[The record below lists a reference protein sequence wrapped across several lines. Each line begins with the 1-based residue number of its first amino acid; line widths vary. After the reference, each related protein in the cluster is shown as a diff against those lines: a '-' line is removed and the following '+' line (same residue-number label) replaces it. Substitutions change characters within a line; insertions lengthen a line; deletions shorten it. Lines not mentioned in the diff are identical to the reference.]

1 MEPDRSGTEQ
11 TSPRGNDWEVVQL
24 TASTYASAPAPTR
37 PQLSEE
43 GEAKKGDDDSAAALL
58 MSRHFSV
65 PLPHNELESLLIG
78 KDSKEQRKDLCTL
91 DAVSNEADPDKYQG
105 TCDHKLKDDL
115 HRIPSFDKGKSLDM
129 DSKALQGMGLLVG
142 EEPIG
147 LSAPSYNATDAAQK
161 DLSCSTT
168 ESRNEK
174 KTEESTLHKVNP
186 GAGSTEA
193 VSSGDHN
200 KPDGSG
206 LPRNAWW
213 KQQLLSLYKNAKETT
228 KFWPIV
234 AAAAALVGMAYF
246 GRRWQKGKLQIQPVK
261 LQPSSGKQKIS
272 HAVGPLNRMKDIL
285 VVGNL
290 QSSSIHG
297 HA

>member
-11 TSPRGNDWEVVQL
+11 TSPRGSDWEVVQL
-24 TASTYASAPAPTR
+24 TASTYASAPAP
-37 PQLSEE
+37 PPSVSEE

-65 PLPHNELESLLIG
+65 PLNQVESLLVAQDG
-78 KDSKEQRKDLCTL
+78 KAEQRRELGSL
-91 DAVSNEADPDKYQG
+91 DAVSNEAGDDEKYQA
-105 TCDHKLKDDL
+105 TCDHKLKDAL
-115 HRIPSFDKGKSLDM
+115 HSIPPSFDKGKGLDM

-142 EEPIG
+142 EE
-147 LSAPSYNATDAAQK
+147 LTYSATDAALK
-161 DLSCSTT
+161 DFTRSTT

-174 KTEESTLHKVNP
+174 KTGEESTTLHRANR
-186 GAGSTEA
+186 STEPD
-193 VSSGDHN
+193 SSGDHN

-206 LPRNAWW
+206 LPRHAWW
-213 KQQLLSLYKNAKETT
+213 KKQILSFYKNAKETT

-261 LQPSSGKQKIS
+261 LQPSTGKQ
-272 HAVGPLNRMKDIL
+272 VR
-285 VVGNL
+285 
-290 QSSSIHG
+290 
-297 HA
+297 